1 MSDAFEY
8 VDGGDGLPAWAMVK
22 TEFGTVPVR
31 VASWCITADGV
42 TPNLS
47 PLAGTEGGEIESVT
61 RMDRMEA
68 WGQVAAWSKVREA
81 AK

>member
-1 MSDAFEY
+1 MSDGFEY
-8 VDGGDGLPAWAMVK
+8 VEEGDGLPWWAMVK

-31 VASWCITADGV
+31 VASWEVNPNGIT
-42 TPNLS
+42 PML
-47 PLAGTEGGEIESVT
+47 LHIRGTEDGEIESVT